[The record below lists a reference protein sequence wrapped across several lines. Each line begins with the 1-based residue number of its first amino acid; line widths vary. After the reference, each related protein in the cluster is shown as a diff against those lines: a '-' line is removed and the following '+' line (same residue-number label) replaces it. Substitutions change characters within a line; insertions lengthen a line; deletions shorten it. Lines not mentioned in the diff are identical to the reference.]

1 MGGERDGTGDGGSVR
16 GDRDGEGRRERGM
29 GQWTGGSGRGD
40 RDGGSVRWD
49 RDGEGRR
56 ERGMGDGQ
64 EGV

>member
-1 MGGERDGTGDGGSVR
+1 MTEDGGSVK
-16 GDRDGEGRRERGM
+16 G
-29 GQWTGGSGRGD
+29 
-40 RDGGSVRWD
+40 D